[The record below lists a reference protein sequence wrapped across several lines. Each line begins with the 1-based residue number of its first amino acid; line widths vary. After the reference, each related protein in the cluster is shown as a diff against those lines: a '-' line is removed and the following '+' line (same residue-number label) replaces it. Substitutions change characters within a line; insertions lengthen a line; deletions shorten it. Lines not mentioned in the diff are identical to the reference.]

1 MQPGQ
6 PGLAQ
11 RMVGPYLRLLQT
23 CTKST
28 DADTRQNRTYLSN
41 TEKVAY
47 SSAVKC
53 LQSTP
58 SKSGSFC
65 PGCKSRYDDFVA
77 VHINQTLTIHGTA
90 NFLSWHRYFTWSFE
104 TALRNECGYKGWQ
117 PVSWTPAHVSSTV
130 SDNRHSTGIGERVP
144 STRSTHPTSTAVPT
158 AWAATASTKRT
169 TAPMPSPPA

>member
-11 RMVGPYLRLLQT
+11 RMVGPYLCLLLT
-23 CTKST
+23 YNKST
-28 DADTRQNRTYLSN
+28 DVDAWQNRTYLSN

-58 SKSGSFC
+58 SKSESFC

-104 TALRNECGYKGWQ
+104 TALRNECGYQGWQ
-117 PVSWTPAHVSSTV
+117 PASRPTTHASKTV
-130 SDNRHSTGIGERVP
+130 SNNRRSTGIGVRVP
-144 STRSTHPTSTAVPT
+144 STRSTHPTSTAAPT

-169 TAPMPSPPA
+169 TAPTPSPPA